1 MLSSAVFTYS
11 LSFITII
18 LGIVAIAALPWST
31 KDLEAT
37 DRGLRYLATALT
49 ARVRGWW
56 G

>member
-1 MLSSAVFTYS
+1 MLSSAVVTYS
-11 LSFITII
+11 ISFLII
-18 LGIVAIAALPWST
+18 LLGIAAIAALPWST
-31 KDLEAT
+31 RDLEAT